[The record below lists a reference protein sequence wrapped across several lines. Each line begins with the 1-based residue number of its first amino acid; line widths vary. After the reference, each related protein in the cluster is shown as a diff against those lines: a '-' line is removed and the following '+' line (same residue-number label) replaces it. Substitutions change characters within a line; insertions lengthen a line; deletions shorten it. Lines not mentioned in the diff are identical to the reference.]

1 MITHTVHVITK
12 PSEHD
17 RFVAAARALRDA
29 SVNEEGNIEYSLW
42 APLEGGHEVLVVERW
57 RDQGAVEAHQASGQ
71 MTEFRAAVKG
81 AVAVAP
87 TSTRAV
93 DEADHRSPAEQ
104 GKS

>member
-29 SVNEEGNIEYSLW
+29 SVSEEGNIEYSLW

-57 RDQGAVEAHQASGQ
+57 RDQAAVEAHQAAGH
-71 MTEFRAAVKG
+71 MAAFRAAVKG
-81 AVAVAP
+81 AVAIAP

-93 DEADHRSPAEQ
+93 DEADRRATAEQ
-104 GKS
+104 GKG